1 MADYVAREWSGGDIV
16 TAANLNNI
24 EQGIAEASQG
34 GGGTL
39 RVNVDRV
46 DTTSSVTYYDRTWQE
61 VYDALERGDYVSFFR
76 ELNNGNGYN
85 LRIITAGRESDTY
98 FVLAES
104 INQGALGVDTPI
116 KCFFNPMSSQDDYL
130 NSGGTM

>member
-1 MADYVAREWSGGDIV
+1 MAYTPKTWQCDDTI
-16 TAANLNNI
+16 TADELNRM